1 MFQRKIVFQQT
12 VSSYMTSTNAHGVCF
27 VMSERNS
34 IESLTLDGNILT
46 AVVDSEGYSSDTVYA
61 DNRNW
66 SWTEETIKFPLD
78 ELYNP
83 PEVETIQ
90 EYPGIRSACSVV
102 TLRKSGSD
110 MVTVSRTLY
119 RHDHTQQ
126 TFYNDSEITD
136 LGDMSDRDV
145 FTWMRNHDSVNIEA
159 KGRNF
164 YINDADWAN
173 RFAKAIARLIQ
184 LHGGKSEDIFNN

>member
-1 MFQRKIVFQQT
+1 
-12 VSSYMTSTNAHGVCF
+12 
-27 VMSERNS
+27 
-34 IESLTLDGNILT
+34 
-46 AVVDSEGYSSDTVYA
+46 
-61 DNRNW
+61 
-66 SWTEETIKFPLD
+66 
-78 ELYNP
+78 
-83 PEVETIQ
+83 
-90 EYPGIRSACSVV
+90 
-102 TLRKSGSD
+102 